1 MGPKGDCAARPKFV
15 NCGMDSSALMLLGA
29 LCLAMPAFAADTGR
43 FRDAEDGAFDA
54 SDYLLR
60 HRGVLPV
67 PIIVTEPAIGY
78 GGGVALAYFSQSFEE
93 RARESRERGEAV
105 VPPDVSIGVG
115 LKTENG
121 TWAGGAGHMGFW
133 DHDRWRYL
141 GFAGRAQLNLDYFSV
156 SGQARA
162 YRLDATALMQQLVRR
177 VGDADWFA
185 GARYTYAATDSRFR
199 AGRPEDVPQRGLESA
214 IGKLGLV
221 VDHDTRDNIFTPNRG
236 TFFEMEAA
244 FARGAFGSDDNYETL
259 YARAYSWHPIG
270 NFVLGVR
277 GDARLSGGDVPFYAQ
292 PYIAL
297 RGVPAVRYQDRNAL
311 VAETELRWN
320 MTPRWALV
328 AFAGAGKAY
337 GRRQAWGEADTVV
350 AGGAGFRYLVARKLN
365 MYAGLDVARG
375 PEDGAIYIQV
385 GSAWR

>member
-1 MGPKGDCAARPKFV
+1 MHPLHVAVVALACACAIW
-15 NCGMDSSALMLLGA
+15 
-29 LCLAMPAFAADTGR
+29 LAMPASAADASR
-43 FRDAEDGAFDA
+43 FRDADDGALDLG
-54 SDYLLR
+54 DYLLR

-67 PIIVTEPAIGY
+67 PIIVTEPAVGY

-93 RARESRERGEAV
+93 SARASRERGEAV
-105 VPPDVSIGVG
+105 VPPDISIGVG

-121 TWAGGAGHMGFW
+121 TWGGGAGHMGFW
-133 DHDRWRYL
+133 DQDRWRYL
-141 GFAGRAQLNLDYFSV
+141 GFAGKAQLNLDYFSV
-156 SGQARA
+156 SGQPRA
-162 YRLDATALMQQLVRR
+162 YRLDAMGLMQQLVRR
-177 VGDADWFA
+177 VGHTGWFA
-185 GARYTYAATDSRFR
+185 GARYTYASTQSRFG
-199 AGRPEDVPQRGLESA
+199 AGRPEDVPERGLDSA

-221 VDHDTRDNIFTPNRG
+221 LDHDTRDNIFTPSRG

-244 FARGAFGSDDNYETL
+244 FARGAFGSDSSYESL
-259 YARAYSWHPIG
+259 YARAYSWHPMG
-270 NFVLGVR
+270 DLVLGAR
-277 GDARLSGGDVPFYAQ
+277 ADARLSGGDVPFYAQ

-320 MTPRWALV
+320 VTPRWALV

-337 GRRQAWGEADTVV
+337 GRRQSWGEADTVV
-350 AGGAGFRYLVARKLN
+350 AGGAGFRYLVARKLD

-375 PEDGAIYIQV
+375 PEDSAIYIQV